1 LVLSHTTEGYIQI
14 MKEVNDATFA
24 ADVIER
30 SKQIPV
36 IVDLWAPWC
45 EPCKALTPIIE
56 TAVIATGGKVELVT
70 VNIDEN
76 PQVRE
81 TFQVQSI
88 PAVYAFKDGA
98 IIDGFMGAQGE
109 EAVSTFVNGLLPS
122 EQEKIIESLLAEGSE
137 SSLLEILAA
146 VPDHLEAVT
155 ALAKAYIDDD
165 KNEEALSLLK
175 RIPETADTRH
185 LAAIARTG
193 DVETEEVY
201 VKLEQLL
208 ETVKDDESA
217 RQEYVDL
224 LDVLGPDS
232 VEANDYRRKLA
243 SKLF

>member
-1 LVLSHTTEGYIQI
+1 

-193 DVETEEVY
+193 DVETEEV
-201 VKLEQLL
+201 
-208 ETVKDDESA
+208 
-217 RQEYVDL
+217 
-224 LDVLGPDS
+224 
-232 VEANDYRRKLA
+232 
-243 SKLF
+243 